1 MLGEACGSICT
12 EEMYH
17 QVPVVDGFHDDD
29 DTRLVDVVVGAH
41 ETFWV
46 VLTPM
51 HLSSE
56 SVQLA

>member
-1 MLGEACGSICT
+1 
-12 EEMYH
+12 MYH